1 MIWFQILEMQRNFH
15 KWPFTPNT
23 LTKIRNHLTFWR
35 IRGLL
40 IRICTTSF
48 TIFIWSNYDPLKI
61 RFRGGPCVYILLCT
75 NQITSYEIHMNLKTS
90 SWNSDMFLKI
100 SGQFSTEKTFK
111 KTEHGIWKN
120 LSKGKQNWRWNL
132 KTSSKRTQNGMQN
145 LKKPFKKNVTL
156 DSQNIFF
163 LSHYFLF
170 TLWITLKSWPT
181 LHPKTWLKS
190 GVILAHTV
198 INTII

>member
-90 SWNSDMFLKI
+90 SWNSDIVFQDI
-100 SGQFSTEKTFK
+100 RSVQYR
-111 KTEHGIWKN
+111 KN
-120 LSKGKQNWRWNL
+120 IQKDWSW
-132 KTSSKRTQNGMQN
+132 N
-145 LKKPFKKNVTL
+145 LKKPFKRKTKLKMEFENPFKKNTKWNAEPEKTL
-156 DSQNIFF
+156 QKECNTRFTEHFF
-163 LSHYFLF
+163 LIPLLLIHSVN
-170 TLWITLKSWPT
+170 
-181 LHPKTWLKS
+181 HP
-190 GVILAHTV
+190 
-198 INTII
+198 